1 MFAVWKESE
10 RKKNRGLHKL
20 PGKWQEL
27 QFITKCHAS
36 VEHKAD
42 ECFWPYKHAREN
54 SIRQQHMVDASIP
67 VVLYTAFLSFP
78 DGLLKFDGIILHPFT
93 YHVNR

>member
-1 MFAVWKESE
+1 M
-10 RKKNRGLHKL
+10 
-20 PGKWQEL
+20 
-27 QFITKCHAS
+27 
-36 VEHKAD
+36 AD
-42 ECFWPYKHAREN
+42 AL
-54 SIRQQHMVDASIP
+54 IP